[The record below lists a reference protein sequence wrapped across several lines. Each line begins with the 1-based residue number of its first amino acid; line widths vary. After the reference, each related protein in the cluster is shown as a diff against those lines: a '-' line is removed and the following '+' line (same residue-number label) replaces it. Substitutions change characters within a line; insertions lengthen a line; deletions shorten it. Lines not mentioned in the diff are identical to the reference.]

1 MARLKIGLCQ
11 KALGM
16 PLRRSLP
23 ELRRLAVAGV
33 ELDAV
38 GDLAPGQLSQTGRRE
53 LKHLLR
59 SYDLELTALACP
71 LRRGLG
77 VPENQEAR
85 IEYLRQALS
94 MSWELGAKFV
104 VIHPGP
110 IPPPDADP
118 SDPRWTILTEALATL
133 ARHADRV
140 GAALA
145 LETGLESGDVLAKF
159 LARFDAAGLAAN
171 LNPGNLLIHGH
182 DPYAAAQALRSRIVH
197 VHAKDARL
205 ASASRGAEEVPLG
218 HGDIDWLQ
226 LLATPEQIQYG
237 SYLTIE
243 PPARSSSLAESK
255 AAVEFLHR
263 IMR

>member
-1 MARLKIGLCQ
+1 
-11 KALGM
+11 M

-23 ELRRLAVAGV
+23 ELRKLGVAGV
-33 ELDAV
+33 ELDAT
-38 GDLAPGQLSQTGRRE
+38 GDLAPAHLSQTGRRE

-85 IEYLRQALS
+85 IEYLRQALT
-94 MSWELGAKFV
+94 MSWELGAKIV
-104 VIHPGP
+104 IIHPGP
-110 IPPPDADP
+110 LPPPDAAKN
-118 SDPRWTILTEALATL
+118 DPRFMILTEALTAL
-133 ARHADRV
+133 SRHADRV

-145 LETGLESGDVLAKF
+145 LETGLESGDALAKF
-159 LARFDAAGLAAN
+159 LAGFDTAGLAAD

-182 DPYAAAQALRSRIVH
+182 DPYAAVRALRGRIVH

-226 LLATPEQIQYG
+226 LLATLEEIEYRGFVTVEQM
-237 SYLTIE
+237 
-243 PPARSSSLAESK
+243 PRANALAEAK
-255 AAVEFLHR
+255 AAVEFLRR
-263 IMR
+263 ILA

>member
-11 KALGM
+11 RALGL
-16 PLRRSLP
+16 PLRPSLP
-23 ELRRLAVAGV
+23 QLHKLGLAAV

-38 GDLAPGQLSQTGRRE
+38 GELAPAQLSQTGRRE

-59 SYDLELTALACP
+59 SYDLELAALACP

-77 VPENQEAR
+77 VPENQDAR
-85 IEYLRQALS
+85 VEYLRQSLS
-94 MSWELGAKFV
+94 LSWELGAKVV

-110 IPPPDADP
+110 IPADDK
-118 SDPRWTILTEALATL
+118 DPRWVLLAEALTTL
-133 ARHADRV
+133 SRHADRV

-145 LETGLESGDVLAKF
+145 LETGLEAGATLLKF
-159 LARFDAAGLAAN
+159 LARVGTGGLAAN
-171 LNPGNLLIHGH
+171 LSPGNLLIHGH
-182 DPYAAAQALRSRIVH
+182 DPYAAARALRDKVVH

-205 ASASRGAEEVPLG
+205 ASASSGADEVPLG

-226 LLATPEQIQYG
+226 MLATLEEIDYRGFVTVEQ
-237 SYLTIE
+237 TPRTNAVTE
-243 PPARSSSLAESK
+243 AK
-255 AAVEFLHR
+255 AAVDFLRR